1 MITEIQYLE
10 AVKIVNQYLLQQVP
24 KPIIKKS
31 KKSYKI
37 KIVDLDIS
45 VRLFNCLLE
54 KKITYL
60 EELSDFTIHDLF
72 WMRNFGHRTF
82 EELKKIMDE
91 NKIPYNWEN

>member
-37 KIVDLDIS
+37 NRPDKQESL
-45 VRLFNCLLE
+45 NE
-54 KKITYL
+54 HKK
-60 EELSDFTIHDLF
+60 SKFTKFFI
-72 WMRNFGHRTF
+72 
-82 EELKKIMDE
+82 KKVE
-91 NKIPYNWEN
+91 